1 MESTHSFELKM
12 WNAPSVLSRVSLI
25 LSRRRITPAR
35 MLFTVAADPQYCTFE
50 FTVTCDVRAA
60 ERLNAQ
66 LARVVELID
75 IDMRSVAPILH
86 TAAEPDASA
95 AA

>member
-1 MESTHSFELKM
+1 MECTHLFELKL

-25 LSRRRITPAR
+25 LSRRRITPEQ
-35 MLFTVAADPQYCTFE
+35 LQFKVSPDPQHCTME
-50 FTVTCDVRAA
+50 FTVTCDRRTA

-66 LARVVELID
+66 LARVVELIE
-75 IDMRSVAPILH
+75 ITVQNIAPVLQ
-86 TAAEPDASA
+86 TAPDSDASA